1 MRYPDLLKA
10 PDMSFR
16 ELSDARRSGER
27 AANQILARWPK
38 TSLPVP
44 IKELATMN
52 GCQVKSSIL
61 QDDLSGMA
69 FTKDRLKFIVY
80 NAAHHPNR
88 QRFTIAHELGHHIMH
103 EPMLRK
109 SVHVDKGI
117 LRRDNISSGGFDK
130 IEISANAFAACV
142 LMPEDLMRS
151 VCPNSLDLENDELI
165 AELSK
170 KFGVSGAAFTN
181 RVLNLSL

>member
-1 MRYPDLLKA
+1 
-10 PDMSFR
+10 MSFR
-16 ELSDARRSGER
+16 ALSEARRSGER
-27 AANQILARWPK
+27 AAQEVLARWPK
-38 TSLPVP
+38 ATLPVP

-69 FTKDRLKFIVY
+69 FIKDGSKFIIF

-103 EPMLRK
+103 APMLRTA
-109 SVHVDKGI
+109 VHVDKGI
-117 LRRDNISSGGFDK
+117 LRRDNISSGGVDK
-130 IEISANAFAACV
+130 VEISANAFAASV
-142 LMPEDLMRS
+142 LMPEELMRT

-165 AELSK
+165 AGLSRR
-170 KFGVSGAAFTN
+170 FGVSAAAFTN
-181 RVLNLSL
+181 RVLNLSI